1 MTTILNQYKII
12 RKLGRG
18 GFGQVYL
25 ATDEKGNE
33 WAIKEMNKKKL
44 GKDVLS
50 YIYNEIE
57 VMKELDSKY
66 IVKLFTAHES
76 DEFIYI
82 VLEFCN
88 GGDIR
93 KDMIKQPEKV
103 YKLKEAVLILSDVIR
118 GLEVVHKKGIL
129 HRDVKIDNILVHNTS
144 NKKVTANLIKVYKI
158 ADFGLSTLESK
169 GDIVLGTGSYM
180 SPELYSSKEYGF
192 EVDMWSFGVV
202 FYFMLNKQF
211 PFSK

>member
-1 MTTILNQYKII
+1 M
-12 RKLGRG
+12 
-18 GFGQVYL
+18 

-144 NKKVTANLIKVYKI
+144 NKKVYKI

-202 FYFMLNKQF
+202 FYFMLNK
-211 PFSK
+211 